1 MLSHW
6 IISAVLTQY
15 QTARLENMPK
25 WGSKGHSQQKI
36 DIKPISCVTY
46 DMSHIMWAIWDN
58 ISFINASF
66 KIKIQAKSFE
76 QAFERKSTDQT
87 NSRRRTG
94 RKFQCEIVRAFLCH
108 AIWLHKRSLCNEWT
122 WKNFASASGLTSL
135 LKLIWLNS
143 STLFFVFKKLLTLTL

>member
-1 MLSHW
+1 MLNKSWTPEVPATDFWQSTSLLLISFQLGNMLSHGRKVQD
-6 IISAVLTQY
+6 IEFKCVESFCLAFRSSQY

-76 QAFERKSTDQT
+76 QAGNQ
-87 NSRRRTG
+87 RTKQIPG
-94 RKFQCEIVRAFLCH
+94 AGLGE
-108 AIWLHKRSLCNEWT
+108 
-122 WKNFASASGLTSL
+122 NFNA
-135 LKLIWLNS
+135 K
-143 STLFFVFKKLLTLTL
+143 